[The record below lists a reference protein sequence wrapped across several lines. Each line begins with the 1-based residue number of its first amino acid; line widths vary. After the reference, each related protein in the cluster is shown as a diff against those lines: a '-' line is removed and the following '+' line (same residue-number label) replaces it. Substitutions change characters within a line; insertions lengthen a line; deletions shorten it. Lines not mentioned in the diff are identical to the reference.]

1 MKVINRGVSHLSEL
15 TEFGCSVRSRNYRL
29 QVIGCCCRTEICNY
43 TIEFSF
49 GSYRVLTG
57 GSSCGDLE
65 RCLFLYTRFRWRSKG
80 EVVKI
85 PGPGKLQTE
94 GPLFY
99 FRTKLCKIDLK
110 NVGKY
115 QISDTYKEVNA
126 FNPWK
131 ASDAIFEI
139 LLLLRSLE
147 NNL

>member
-1 MKVINRGVSHLSEL
+1 LEVTGYSQEAQAVEISKGV
-15 TEFGCSVRSRNYRL
+15 
-29 QVIGCCCRTEICNY
+29 
-43 TIEFSF
+43 FS
-49 GSYRVLTG
+49 
-57 GSSCGDLE
+57 
-65 RCLFLYTRFRWRSKG
+65 YTRDFVGIQKAETGRDSVMKLTNVVILT